1 MELAVVLQ
9 DVGICGGSIFVAH
22 AGYRTREFVT
32 CGGGRHLV
40 GLVGFHLDVS
50 AAELWHTVGRD
61 VIRRVCRE
69 LVVHFLEMDFVFVAA
84 REGVG
89 LEALSIQVVR
99 QTQRGFLRAIEVALV
114 GNGGGSEVEPD
125 GHCRAVGEAEVVTRP
140 AFLCRVVIH
149 VVRLALVG
157 CVVEV
162 GHFTQLL
169 CPVALVGAVVLQL
182 LCHLAALELLGGYLR
197 ALRRAAGVEVV
208 AVVEGCGCAVVS
220 VTYKGS

>member
-1 MELAVVLQ
+1 MHRGAAFLS
-9 DVGICGGSIFVAH
+9 VGK
-22 AGYRTREFVT
+22 
-32 CGGGRHLV
+32 
-40 GLVGFHLDVS
+40 
-50 AAELWHTVGRD
+50 
-61 VIRRVCRE
+61 
-69 LVVHFLEMDFVFVAA
+69 
-84 REGVG
+84 GVG
-89 LEALSIQVVR
+89 LEALHGQVVG
-99 QTQRGFLRAIEVALV
+99 QAEGGFPCGKIAFV
-114 GNGGGSEVEPD
+114 GCLCGGEVEPD
-125 GHCRAVGEAEVVTRP
+125 GQRLSVGEAEVVTRP

-169 CPVALVGAVVLQL
+169 CPVALVGAVGLQL

-197 ALRRAAGVEVV
+197 ALRRAAGIEVV